1 MSEKIRTS
9 LYIDRAKYGRFLE
22 TLNVGRDKSANATIC
37 RLIDEHIARYDEQH
51 SEEVDA

>member
-9 LYIDRAKYGRFLE
+9 LYIDKEQYKRFLG

-37 RLIDEHIARYDEQH
+37 RLIDERISQYDEQH
-51 SEEVDA
+51 SEEVSA